1 MGLYI
6 TGSVVDVFEEE
17 HENYYARIDHYFIDK
32 ATGNLQIRV
41 GNYIDKTAASK
52 AFPIYQED
60 YGDSDTYGYFPA
72 PVSTGS
78 YSWGLGNDLIY
89 SLTQSETLTV
99 TTYSQSW
106 QDQLVDYIDYDDD
119 GNEITVQRTESI
131 EVITTGSEQQIK
143 SKITLGNITGSL
155 YDYSYE
161 KVKGFFIGIYGI
173 NNVQDDI

>member
-1 MGLYI
+1 MKKLFIVRHAKSDWHNELEDFDRPLNNRGETDAPIMAQKINNMGLYI

-89 SLTQSETLTV
+89 SLTP
-99 TTYSQSW
+99 
-106 QDQLVDYIDYDDD
+106 
-119 GNEITVQRTESI
+119 
-131 EVITTGSEQQIK
+131 
-143 SKITLGNITGSL
+143 
-155 YDYSYE
+155 
-161 KVKGFFIGIYGI
+161 
-173 NNVQDDI
+173 